1 MYDPMSSWQINLD
14 GSFNNLCWTTEAP
27 HILHHC
33 IKPMLPTVQLPTKSQ
48 NTLTGGHFRWCGIS
62 TPQKQTQNQS
72 QSQTAAP
79 QPTIVLMPSTTPYD
93 YKAKLQ
99 RITTELEST
108 LKMKFEKTL
117 VELNEKFEKHLK
129 AIKQQFTR
137 QFKQLKPLATNQAE
151 LTATQSDQAWDISQL
166 TMSTL
171 MSQVSSIL
179 DRLPHLPVPA
189 SHPMLVTSIG
199 RS

>member
-1 MYDPMSSWQINLD
+1 M
-14 GSFNNLCWTTEAP
+14 
-27 HILHHC
+27 
-33 IKPMLPTVQLPTKSQ
+33 
-48 NTLTGGHFRWCGIS
+48 
-62 TPQKQTQNQS
+62 
-72 QSQTAAP
+72 
-79 QPTIVLMPSTTPYD
+79 PYD

-117 VELNEKFEKHLK
+117 VELNEKFEKRLK
-129 AIKQQFTR
+129 AIKQQFAR
-137 QFKQLKPLATNQAE
+137 QFKQLKPLAMNQAE

-166 TMSTL
+166 TKNMSML

-179 DRLPHLPVPA
+179 DQLPHLPVPA